1 MLSTLMNNDPEN
13 DKVKQKVDE
22 DGLLEDLDDE
32 FTNGDPDDALARAEE
47 LGYDIDDLPL

>member
-1 MLSTLMNNDPEN
+1 MNNDPEN
-13 DKVKQKVDE
+13 DEIRQKIDE
-22 DGLLEDLDDE
+22 DGLLEDLADE

>member
-1 MLSTLMNNDPEN
+1 MDNDPEL
-13 DKVKQKVDE
+13 DPIRKEVDE
-22 DGLLEDLDDE
+22 DALLEDLADE